1 MALAFET
8 RMTRLATLV
17 LAFSLAGSM
26 TVSAQKEKKQQDHP
40 QKDKPHDARVNVP
53 RDGGVNVVFSSSQRD
68 AVRSYYVNAYGR
80 GNCPP
85 GLAKKNN
92 GCMPPGQAKK
102 RYAVGQ
108 PLPAGIRIG
117 DLPHD
122 LNVRIGPQPSGYRYG
137 IVDGDVILISLTTR
151 QVVDIIDAFVR

>member
-1 MALAFET
+1 
-8 RMTRLATLV
+8 MTQLATLV

-26 TVSAQKEKKQQDHP
+26 TVSAQKGKKQQDHP
-40 QKDKPHDARVNVP
+40 QKDKPHDARVNV
-53 RDGGVNVVFSSSQRD
+53 VFSGPQRD

-108 PLPAGIRIG
+108 PLPTGIRIG

-122 LNVRIGPQPSGYRYG
+122 LNVRMGPQPSGYRYG
-137 IVDGDVILISLTTR
+137 MVDGDVILISLTTR